1 MRFSQVSLV
10 AFGTAAAVAASS
22 LTAPAFA
29 EEQPV
34 SIIQVADENTA
45 EETSSGSSDIDMDDV
60 FEYVVLITGIISVI
74 SAGLTLATAFDRAAR

>member
-1 MRFSQVSLV
+1 MRFSRVSLV
-10 AFGTAAAVAASS
+10 AFGTAASVAASS

-29 EEQPV
+29 EEQPA

-45 EETSSGSSDIDMDDV
+45 EETSSGSSDIDVDDV

-74 SAGLTLATAFDRAAR
+74 SAGLTLATALDRAAR

>member
-1 MRFSQVSLV
+1 MRFSRVSLV

-29 EEQPV
+29 EEQPA

-45 EETSSGSSDIDMDDV
+45 EETSSGSSDIDVDDV
-60 FEYVVLITGIISVI
+60 FEYVVLITGIISGI
-74 SAGLTLATAFDRAAR
+74 SAGLTLATALDRAAR